1 MLKNGLTYLV
11 NLSFCLTLVNQSYF
25 FPFHNLV
32 FIYRLQITKFYMSF
46 FSLSSGCFNKVALSS
61 IHSDFKHFDLFK
73 KGLFIE
79 KNYFE
84 QYTGLVEIGYFTTSD
99 STISICHMAGLCRR
113 PLLSSLK
120 VPCVLS

>member
-46 FSLSSGCFNKVALSS
+46 FSLPSGCFNQVALSS

-73 KGLFIE
+73 KGLVIE

-84 QYTGLVEIGYFTTSD
+84 QYTGRWRLAISQHQTVQSVSAIWLVSVD
-99 STISICHMAGLCRR
+99 ALRCPRR
-113 PLLSSLK
+113 RSLM
-120 VPCVLS
+120 S